1 MGQEK
6 ENYHKLKELATS
18 LGFRLFGVADISR
31 LKEEFI
37 FPPEVIKDLN
47 FGIALGFPLQR
58 QVLAEIEEHPTLLY
72 FNHYR
77 QVNNFLDQSAL
88 KLAVFIQEQGYKVM
102 PIPTSQV
109 IDWQNQKGHLSHKKI
124 ALAAG
129 LGWIGRNNLLVTPQY
144 GAQVRLVTILTDMPL
159 TVDKPLAVDTST
171 GGSVSTLSANPS
183 LQAGVSRRVD
193 CGKCQACIA
202 TCPAKAIKE
211 LQQDF
216 DHQSCFA
223 QLKEFQRK
231 KYVPQYICGICV
243 KACPGSKEQ
252 QK

>member
-1 MGQEK
+1 MGQAK
-6 ENYHKLKELATS
+6 EHYHKLKELATN

-37 FPPEVIKDLN
+37 FPPEVIRDLN
-47 FGIALGFPLQR
+47 YGLALGFPLQG
-58 QVLAEIEEHPTLLY
+58 QVLEEIGEHPTLLY

-88 KLAVFIQEQGYKVM
+88 KLAAFIQEQGCKAM
-102 PIPTSQV
+102 PIPASQV

-124 ALAAG
+124 AAAAG
-129 LGWIGRNNLLVTPQY
+129 LGWLGRNNLLVTPQY
-144 GAQVRLVTILTDMPL
+144 GSQVRLVTILTDMLL
-159 TVDKPLAVDTST
+159 TTDNTLAD
-171 GGSVSTLSANPS
+171 N
-183 LQAGVSRRVD
+183 
-193 CGKCQACIA
+193 CGTCQACIA

-211 LQQDF
+211 KASDF
-216 DHQSCFA
+216 DHQACFA

-243 KACPGSKEQ
+243 KACRG
-252 QK
+252 QKNDKVEK

>member
-1 MGQEK
+1 MDQGK
-6 ENYHKLKELATS
+6 EYYLKLQELAIS
-18 LGFRLFGVADISR
+18 LGFRLFGVADIAQ
-31 LKEEFI
+31 LKAEFI
-37 FPPEVIKDLN
+37 FPAEVIKNLKY
-47 FGIALGFPLQR
+47 GIALGFPLQG
-58 QVLAEIEEHPTLLY
+58 QVLEEIEEHPTLLY

-124 ALAAG
+124 AAAAG

-159 TVDKPLAVDTST
+159 SVDKPLAVD
-171 GGSVSTLSANPS
+171 
-183 LQAGVSRRVD
+183 
-193 CGKCQACIA
+193 CGTCQACIA

-216 DHQSCFA
+216 DHLACFA
-223 QLKEFQRK
+223 ALKEFQRM

-243 KACPGSKEQ
+243 KACKGKN
-252 QK
+252 K

>member
-1 MGQEK
+1 
-6 ENYHKLKELATS
+6 
-18 LGFRLFGVADISR
+18 
-31 LKEEFI
+31 
-37 FPPEVIKDLN
+37 
-47 FGIALGFPLQR
+47 
-58 QVLAEIEEHPTLLY
+58 VLAEIEEHPTLLY

-159 TVDKPLAVDTST
+159 TVDKPLAVD
-171 GGSVSTLSANPS
+171 
-183 LQAGVSRRVD
+183 

-216 DHQSCFA
+216 DHQACFV

-243 KACPGSKEQ
+243 KACKGSVKESKKSVNGSK
-252 QK
+252 